1 MDEARPA
8 QPRVDQAGLP
18 SKVRVLLVDDEPS
31 VVRVL
36 RRRLETQG
44 YEVVVAMDGMAAL
57 DMAKEGQPHLIIL
70 DLMLPRLNGYEVCRM
85 LKQDPRYA
93 QIPVLILTA
102 RGGPADKQEGLEC
115 GAEGYLIKPCQPDA
129 LLAEVQRLLNNYS
142 KSA

>member
-1 MDEARPA
+1 MDEARAA
-8 QPRVDQAGLP
+8 QPRVDQAGIP

-44 YEVVVAMDGMAAL
+44 YDVAVAMDGMAAL

-85 LKQDPRYA
+85 LKQDPLYA

-129 LLAEVQRLLNNYS
+129 LLAEVQRLLKNYS